1 MLKPGDE
8 KLLGSNFYSY
18 LPTIYLLITKKKT
31 GDTAFT
37 NSSVFSLMMGQS
49 DIVPSAGMLCKGHV
63 THVLLL
69 TKYLT

>member
-1 MLKPGDE
+1 MKNYWGAIFIHTYPQ
-8 KLLGSNFYSY
+8 
-18 LPTIYLLITKKKT
+18 LLITKKKT

-37 NSSVFSLMMGQS
+37 KSSVLSPMMGQS
-49 DIVPSAGMLCKGHV
+49 DIVPSDGMHCKGHV